1 MREELLAHRGPFV
14 SQAVPKAQSSRPRRA
29 TMPRV
34 MHIRWHNCTC
44 HENRPRH
51 RTPQLRS
58 APMSAP
64 EPLRIVVAINPR
76 AAFGG
81 KGLKSPGRIGEMAV
95 AHMRSAGHDVS
106 VLRRRD
112 YAALREAVDAEL
124 ATGAQALVVVGGD
137 GMVHLGANTLAHT
150 DIPLG
155 IIPAGTGND
164 GARGLGLDPNDPRAA
179 VERFLA
185 ACQRAPRTVDLGR
198 IERKGHPPVWF
209 MCALSAGFDA
219 LVNERANGWR
229 WPRGPMRY
237 NLAIMRELATL
248 KPLGYSLVVDGDV
261 RRQRAILMS
270 ISNLVSIGG
279 GMKITPGAKCDDG
292 QLDLFVVSPV
302 SRFEFLRIYPKVF
315 SGRHTSHRVVSIE
328 RVGEVFIDS
337 PGLVAYADG
346 ERIGP
351 LPATVK
357 VDPAAL
363 RVWV

>member
-29 TMPRV
+29 AIPQGT
-34 MHIRWHNCTC
+34 HIRWHNCRS
-44 HENRPRH
+44 HENHSRH
-51 RTPQLRS
+51 RPPQLRS
-58 APMSAP
+58 PSMRVP
-64 EPLRIVVAINPR
+64 EPLWIVVAINPR

-81 KGLKSPGRIGEMAV
+81 QGMNSPGRIGEMAV
-95 AHMRSAGHDVS
+95 ARMRSAGHYVS

-112 YAALREAVDAEL
+112 YAALREAVEAEL

-150 DIPLG
+150 DVPMG

-179 VERFLA
+179 VERFLE

-198 IERKGHPPVWF
+198 IEREGHPPVWF

-237 NLAIMRELATL
+237 NLAILRELATL
-248 KPLGYSLVVDGDV
+248 KLLSYSLVVDGDV
-261 RRQRAILMS
+261 RRQQAILMS

-279 GMKITPGAKCDDG
+279 GMKITPDAKCDDG

-302 SRFEFLRIYPKVF
+302 SRLAFLRIYPKVF
-315 SGRHTSHRVVSIE
+315 SGQHTSHRVVSIE
-328 RVGEVFIDS
+328 RVREVFIDS
-337 PGLVAYADG
+337 PGMVAYADG

-357 VDPAAL
+357 VDPSAL
-363 RVWV
+363 RLWV